1 MTTNDPEA
9 GIAERVKDFPR
20 RNKDGSY
27 HRADLK
33 RVTVDQWVEWIQ
45 DDLKDPDAGE
55 YAREP
60 EPPYVGLVDAIQRL
74 PDYHR
79 GSAYNAVVA
88 SLDTAVDERRVG
100 LETGYWT
107 DARLDNLLLVAQ
119 EVNHSSFRDPI
130 LELLSIYE
138 PHPERTPYDNSK
150 LPSEWEY
157 DIYGRGLDALMMI
170 GGLPIAFWR
179 EQLAKAPGAYAAACF
194 GGAGINSVEEAC
206 SLLPAIDWTDE
217 RAQGQMVAEF
227 LLLLTAYGRDVVDD
241 ALEPYRTQLPPE
253 AIKVIDDA
261 FE

>member
-1 MTTNDPEA
+1 MPDDSEP
-9 GIAERVKDFPR
+9 GIAERVKDFLR
-20 RNKDGSY
+20 RTKDGAY

-33 RVTVDQWVEWIQ
+33 RVSVDQWVEWIR
-45 DDLKDPDAGE
+45 DDLEDPDAGE
-55 YAREP
+55 YDREP
-60 EPPYVGLVDAIQRL
+60 KPIYDDLSRAIRRLV
-74 PDYHR
+74 PDY
-79 GSAYNAVVA
+79 GVSAYKAVENCLQA
-88 SLDTAVDERRVG
+88 AVDERQAG
-100 LETGYWT
+100 LKDGYWT

-138 PHPERTPYDNSK
+138 PHPERTPYDSSK
-150 LPSEWEY
+150 LPSKWEY
-157 DIYGRGLDALMMI
+157 DIYGRALDALMII

-206 SLLPAIDWTDE
+206 SLLPAIDWTNE
-217 RAQGQMVAEF
+217 TAQYQMVAEF
-227 LLLLTAYGRDVVDD
+227 LLLLTAYGQDVVDD
-241 ALEPYRTQLPPE
+241 ALEPYKALLPPE